1 MRVHFPRKPDPDS
14 LADLQSAL
22 DPGIELTFGDLSD
35 VRSDVRILIAGRPT
49 REELDALPD
58 LETLIIPWTG
68 IPLETLE
75 LARGR
80 RGLKVHNL
88 HYNAAP
94 TAELAVALLLAA
106 AKRIIPFDREL
117 RQGDWSMRYEDS
129 GVILL
134 DGKHA
139 LILGYGRIGQR
150 IARALEGLG
159 VVVSAVSRS
168 GQGRLPRLYS
178 QDKLQDLLPHA
189 DFLIVALPLTRET
202 KGMVSDKEL
211 GLLPSSAVLVNIARG
226 SIVDQKALY
235 QALAEKRI
243 AAAGLDVWYNYPEYE
258 AARRNTMPGDYPFQ
272 ELGNVVLSPHRAANV
287 IESDKLRME
296 SLAALL
302 NQAAAGE
309 PMDNQVDLLLGY

>member
-1 MRVHFPRKPDPDS
+1 MRVHFRRKPDPDE
-14 LADLQSAL
+14 LAVLQSTL
-22 DPGIELTFGDLSD
+22 DPGIELTFGALSD
-35 VRSDVRILIAGRPT
+35 VRSGVQILVAGRPT

-58 LETLIIPWTG
+58 LDTLIIPWTG
-68 IPLETLE
+68 IPLQTLE
-75 LARGR
+75 LARER
-80 RGLKVHNL
+80 RGLSVHNL

-117 RQGDWSMRYEDS
+117 RKGDWSMRYEDP

-134 DGKHA
+134 DGKQA

-159 VVVSAVSRS
+159 MVVSAVSRS
-168 GQGRLPRLYS
+168 GQGQHPRLYS
-178 QDKLQDLLPHA
+178 QEKLQDLLPHA

-202 KGMVSDKEL
+202 KGMICDKEL
-211 GLLPSSAVLVNIARG
+211 GLLPPSAVLVNIARG
-226 SIVDQKALY
+226 SIVDQEALF
-235 QALAEKRI
+235 QALAGNKI
-243 AAAGLDVWYNYPEYE
+243 AAAGLDVWYNYPEDE
-258 AARRNTMPGDYPFQ
+258 AARSNTLPGDYPFQ

-302 NQAAAGE
+302 NQVAAGE
-309 PMDNQVDLLLGY
+309 PMDNQVDLQLGY